1 MSITLDAIYENGL
14 LRPLSPLSL
23 PEHTRVRGSV
33 EDLHDE
39 DRAEWMAESRRR
51 LTAVWDND
59 GDDVFHELLAP

>member
-23 PEHTRVRGSV
+23 PEHTRVRVSL
-33 EDLHDE
+33 EDGTD
-39 DRAEWMAESRRR
+39 AERPEWIAESQRR

-59 GDDVFHELLAP
+59 GDEVFNELLAP